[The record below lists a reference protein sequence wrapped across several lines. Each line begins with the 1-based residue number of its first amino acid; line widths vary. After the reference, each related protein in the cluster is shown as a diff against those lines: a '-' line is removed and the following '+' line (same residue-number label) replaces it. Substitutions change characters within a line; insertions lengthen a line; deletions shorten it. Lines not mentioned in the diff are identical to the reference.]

1 MKLTQFYEVMDS
13 EYDIIWG
20 GESAYEAVEWFRRTA
35 NGKVQ
40 VSVWNTESE
49 DDYRLV
55 DSPIDVTPIIRAT
68 FLCQPFNPKDPGER
82 KLRVVK

>member
-13 EYDIIWG
+13 ESDIVWG
-20 GESAYEAVEWFRRTA
+20 GESAYEAVEWFKRTPNA
-35 NGKVQ
+35 KVQ

-55 DSPIDVTPIIRAT
+55 DSPIEVSALIRAT
-68 FLCQPFNPKDPGER
+68 ILSQPTDPTER

>member
-13 EYDIIWG
+13 ESDILWG
-20 GESAYEAVEWFRRTA
+20 GESAYEAVEWFRRTPNA
-35 NGKVQ
+35 KVQ

-55 DSPIDVTPIIRAT
+55 DHPIEVTQIIRAAILGT
-68 FLCQPFNPKDPGER
+68 DNSPGWR
-82 KLRVVK
+82 KFRIV

>member
-1 MKLTQFYEVMDS
+1 MKLTQFYEVM
-13 EYDIIWG
+13 EGNEIVWG
-20 GESAYEAVEWFRRTA
+20 GESALEAVEWYKRTPNA
-35 NGKVQ
+35 KVQ

-68 FLCQPFNPKDPGER
+68 LLSEPYDPIHPSVR
-82 KLRVVK
+82 RFRVVK

>member
-13 EYDIIWG
+13 EYDIVWG
-20 GESAYEAVEWFRRTA
+20 GESAYDAVEWFRRTA
-35 NGKVQ
+35 DGKVQ

-68 FLCQPFNPKDPGER
+68 LLCQPFDPKSPGER
-82 KLRVVK
+82 KFRVVK

>member
-13 EYDIIWG
+13 ESDIVWG
-20 GESAYEAVEWFRRTA
+20 GESALEAVEWFKRTPNA
-35 NGKVQ
+35 KVQ

-55 DSPIDVTPIIRAT
+55 DSPIEVSALIRAT
-68 FLCQPFNPKDPGER
+68 ILSQPTDPTER

>member
-1 MKLTQFYEVMDS
+1 MKLTQFYEVMDAES
-13 EYDIIWG
+13 DILWG
-20 GESAYEAVEWFRRTA
+20 GESAYEAVEWFRRTPNA
-35 NGKVQ
+35 KVQ

-55 DSPIDVTPIIRAT
+55 DHPIEVTQLIRAV
-68 FLCQPFNPKDPGER
+68 FLCEPFDPKNDSFG

>member
-13 EYDIIWG
+13 ESDIVWG
-20 GESAYEAVEWFRRTA
+20 GESAYEAVEWFKRTPDA
-35 NGKVQ
+35 KVQ

-55 DSPIDVTPIIRAT
+55 DHPIEVSALIRAT
-68 FLCQPFNPKDPGER
+68 MLQRPTDPKHPTMRGF
-82 KLRVVK
+82 RVVK

>member
-13 EYDIIWG
+13 ESDIVWG
-20 GESAYEAVEWFRRTA
+20 GESAYEAVEWYNRTPNA
-35 NGKVQ
+35 KVQ

-55 DSPIDVTPIIRAT
+55 DSPIEVTQLIRAT
-68 FLCQPFNPKDPGER
+68 ILCTESFGGR
-82 KLRVVK
+82 KFRVVK

>member
-1 MKLTQFYEVMDS
+1 MKLTQFYEVMDAES
-13 EYDIIWG
+13 DILWG

-35 NGKVQ
+35 DGKVQ

-68 FLCQPFNPKDPGER
+68 FLCQPFDPKDPGER
-82 KLRVVK
+82 KFRVVK

>member
-35 NGKVQ
+35 DGKVQ